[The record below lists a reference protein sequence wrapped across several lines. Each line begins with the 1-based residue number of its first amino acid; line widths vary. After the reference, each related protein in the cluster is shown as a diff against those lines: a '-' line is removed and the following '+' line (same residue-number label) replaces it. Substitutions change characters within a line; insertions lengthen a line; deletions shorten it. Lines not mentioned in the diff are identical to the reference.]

1 MSPNKHQK
9 TSKALFGKSYK
20 GFHRYLD
27 SGERFLGPFHRLS
40 FPHTPIGILL
50 YAIRSGDN
58 KVFLVGLQHALEDLI
73 ETLEYL
79 DDPRT
84 IEALRK
90 EGIPALLDFRRAAR
104 FSLDY
109 EDSWLNR

>member
-1 MSPNKHQK
+1 MSPNRHQK

-27 SGERFLGPFHRLS
+27 SGEGFLGPFHRLF
-40 FPHTPIGILL
+40 FPHTPIGTLL

-58 KVFLVGLQHALEDLI
+58 KVFLVGLQHGFEDLI

-90 EGIPALLDFRRAAR
+90 KGISALLDFRRAAG

-109 EDSWLNR
+109 EDHWLNR